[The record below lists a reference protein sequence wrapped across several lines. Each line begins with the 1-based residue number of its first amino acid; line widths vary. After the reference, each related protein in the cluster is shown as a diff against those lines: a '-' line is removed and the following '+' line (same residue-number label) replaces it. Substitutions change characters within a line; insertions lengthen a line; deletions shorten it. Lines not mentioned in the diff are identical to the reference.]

1 MSRFS
6 TCRSNT
12 GVTGVIVSDT
22 NLVGYG
28 MLLGRIA
35 WVRTLVLVW
44 YHIPP
49 CTTKLRISYICD
61 ILKVCRQFYSTVVSF
76 RKNEAVLKGSRN
88 FTVLIKNQIAF
99 PRFNFKRYVFTQCT
113 HFRNCLVSDGLR
125 GSILHQYFFYLFVLY
140 IVQQDCQT
148 SQFLCFAFYIHSLI
162 TV

>member
-1 MSRFS
+1 
-6 TCRSNT
+6 
-12 GVTGVIVSDT
+12 
-22 NLVGYG
+22 

-49 CTTKLRISYICD
+49 CTTKLRISYIYD

-113 HFRNCLVSDGLR
+113 HFRNCLVSDGLH
-125 GSILHQYFFYLFVLY
+125 GSILHQYYCNLFVLY
-140 IVQQDCQT
+140 IVQQLNKTAKHRSFCA
-148 SQFLCFAFYIHSLI
+148 FLSTYI
-162 TV
+162 V